1 MSVTRE
7 CVDPLVLYYVSTSKV
22 QKSWRCWNC
31 LMRLYNAGNRKIG
44 YHTDMEKQ
52 AQDLR
57 KKRKKNANTFHS
69 SKKFQ

>member
-31 LMRLYNAGNRKIG
+31 LMRLY
-44 YHTDMEKQ
+44 HTDMEKQ

-57 KKRKKNANTFHS
+57 KKRKEKANTFHS